1 MICNIR
7 WLCRYKKEACSAA
20 LSLRRIIIGLQHTNA
35 CTYPH
40 TDTHTNTLTQM
51 ASKPCHTMLT
61 DNILRHACSSLLTKQ
76 PMSIK
81 QSRTKAVNWLWPG
94 HKPHGPSRL
103 IDATRLKSWMCGP
116 VRLRELTAHHAC
128 KSLVGQGRHWP
139 CGALYFNES
148 FIIPPGCF
156 NCQFFTVQD
165 GIWLTLCFIIRK
177 STPRGRVARILLG

>member
-1 MICNIR
+1 MHAHI
-7 WLCRYKKEACSAA
+7 
-20 LSLRRIIIGLQHTNA
+20 HTQ
-35 CTYPH
+35 
-40 TDTHTNTLTQM
+40 THTPTHWHKWHLSH
-51 ASKPCHTMLT
+51 AIPCSQTTYSDM
-61 DNILRHACSSLLTKQ
+61 HALLTKQ